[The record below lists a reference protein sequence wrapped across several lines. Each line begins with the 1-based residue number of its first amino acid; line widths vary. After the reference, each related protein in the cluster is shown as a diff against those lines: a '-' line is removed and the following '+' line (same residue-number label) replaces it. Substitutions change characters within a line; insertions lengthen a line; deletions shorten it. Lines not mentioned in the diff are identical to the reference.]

1 MRMARLLAFLL
12 VAAPACASEVVVHL
26 ALSDSMRAGLERGA
40 VQALRVEIAA
50 PHREA
55 HIVETK
61 EPVAIVS
68 DVDAGTWRL
77 RAFVVMRDAMYIVH
91 PRGEEIAVAADT
103 RADVIVQVPPL
114 LVSGTM
120 TLRGTPFAGRMLV
133 SPSVRDRAAWS
144 VNVPIDEKG
153 RFAFP
158 VPWPGDWDLQLY
170 ARGADMS
177 AKVPRV
183 AFRTTRVDVTLPE
196 GAIHG
201 RVVDGSG
208 HGVAGVRVLATLN
221 DDVAGGT
228 VSGNDGRFTL
238 DALLGG
244 TWTLTVPGQKPVKVE
259 LPEGGRKEV
268 VLLR

>member
-1 MRMARLLAFLL
+1 MRMARLLALLL
-12 VAAPACASEVVVHL
+12 VAVPAFASDVFVHL
-26 ALSDSMRAGLERGA
+26 DLSDSMRAGLESGA
-40 VQALRVEIAA
+40 IQALRVEIAA

-55 HIVETK
+55 RIVETK
-61 EPVAIVS
+61 QPVAIVS

-77 RAFVVMRDAMYIVH
+77 RAFVLTRDATYIVH

-103 RADVIVQVPPL
+103 RADVLVQVPAL
-114 LVSGTM
+114 FVSGTM
-120 TLRGTPFAGRMLV
+120 TLRGTPFAGRMLL
-133 SPSVRDRAAWS
+133 SPSQRDRASWS
-144 VNVPIDEKG
+144 VAVPLDEKG

-158 VPWPGDWDLQLY
+158 VPWPGEWDLQLY
-170 ARGADMS
+170 ARGAETS
-177 AKVPRV
+177 ARVPRV
-183 AFRTTRVDVTLPE
+183 AFRTTRVDVALPE
-196 GAIHG
+196 GAIRG
-201 RVVDGSG
+201 RVVDASG

-221 DDVAGGT
+221 EDVAGGT

-259 LPEGGRKEV
+259 LPEGARKDV